1 MTAFERQVSPLKG
14 YNGERIQDPPT
25 LSKSAT
31 ALDYLCAANG
41 HSLPG
46 TASFEWNWVLPKDIN
61 NISGVIAV
69 KREIFAGYL
78 RDELVSLVAPYC
90 IELTCTI
97 TDYPED
103 FDNPAKFNLDLK
115 DGQTPDIASASG
127 NEISYSATGYQENGY
142 NGVTGEVLEVFKV
155 VSTYK
160 LNAKFS
166 GETVTVSHHLCF
178 SATVR

>member
-41 HSLPG
+41 HSL
-46 TASFEWNWVLPKDIN
+46 SS
-61 NISGVIAV
+61 SGVIAV